1 MEALSGEA
9 PRPLPSSA
17 GPGSLTKRAGVVTSF
32 LRNSLLTPPP
42 TARNPARA
50 LMRRAGLGER
60 HPLRA
65 GAFLDLRNSQRAK
78 PSAGPLIPGGTP
90 NFGGKRFP
98 AGRLIQPELLL
109 EDQPCLGIPSE
120 RPILGDP
127 PGGRSAVSLAAG
139 TNFRLGLFQRDAFRQ
154 GPGCGVQLPPRE
166 TSSGRE
172 HPTRAE
178 VPPRDTGA
186 SADSFGKTLRGPTRG
201 SRTASR
207 DSSPSPRSPHL
218 PCR

>member
-9 PRPLPSSA
+9 PRPLPASA

-50 LMRRAGLGER
+50 LMRRAGLGEG

-65 GAFLDLRNSQRAK
+65 GVDCTSVTHRGRSLQQDPGS
-78 PSAGPLIPGGTP
+78 GGTP
-90 NFGGKRFP
+90 SFGGKRFP

-139 TNFRLGLFQRDAFRQ
+139 TNFRLGLFQRDAFQQ

-166 TSSGRE
+166 TGSSRE

-186 SADSFGKTLRGPTRG
+186 SADSFRRTLRGPTRG

-207 DSSPSPRSPHL
+207 DSSPSALSPHL